1 MHNSE
6 WYALY
11 VRPRFERVAAF
22 HLQSR
27 NIEHYLPLRR
37 VTRQSA
43 KGTRSI
49 ELPLLP
55 GYVFCKAQAP
65 MRCSL
70 LNIPGVLFIAASGIS
85 DQKISEIKR
94 TIQTG
99 LNVQEWQFTPTGK
112 TVTIQNGALESITG
126 ILDSTASQAQ
136 VFVISID
143 AIGRSIGVH
152 IDSQY
157 SFSLGA
163 DSAA

>member
-1 MHNSE
+1 MHNVE

-11 VRPRFERVAAF
+11 VKPRFERVAAF

-27 NIEHYLPLRR
+27 NIEEYLPLRK
-37 VTRQSA
+37 VTRQLA
-43 KGTRSI
+43 TGTRSI

-55 GYVFCKAQAP
+55 GYVFCKTHAP

-70 LNIPGVLFIAASGIS
+70 LNIPGVLRIAASGIS
-85 DQKISEIKR
+85 DQKINAIKR

-99 LNVQEWQFTPTGK
+99 LKVQEWQFTPTGK
-112 TVTIQNGALESITG
+112 TVTVQNGALESITG
-126 ILDSTASQAQ
+126 ILDSTASDAQ

-143 AIGRSIGVH
+143 AIGRSIGVP
-152 IDSQY
+152 IDDQY
-157 SFSLGA
+157 SFSFGA